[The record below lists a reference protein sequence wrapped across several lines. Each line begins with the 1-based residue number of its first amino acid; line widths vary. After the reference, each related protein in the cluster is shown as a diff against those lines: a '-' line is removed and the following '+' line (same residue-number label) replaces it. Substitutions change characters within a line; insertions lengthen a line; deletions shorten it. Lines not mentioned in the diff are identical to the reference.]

1 MYDGYAQTWA
11 RGAKPRDH
19 MNSKQYDAY
28 KEYDKEYKAGLSE
41 EKSVNKLSKF
51 IRKEGDGGGAFNG
64 LSDTVFTSTNAGIFS
79 PTYGGDKTQRRHE
92 KRHKAQEKKRKKLLG
107 KDKKSGVDRLVQF
120 LYDGSPNMS
129 KARTKARKMG
139 LAPGLDDDMTGD
151 GATGHAW
158 NNKATQP
165 AILNHKK
172 TSRPL
177 EDAMKIAEKNEPHI
191 NMGLPGGMETGIT
204 ATYPQHSSV
213 NSVGNA
219 KTKRKQFWGKDKSY
233 VQKAVNG
240 VTTMIS
246 PDGNNE
252 SADGPHPQRA
262 FIERT
267 KDNPNEAPAKDAVI
281 KENDMQRRVKK
292 YDDKASRRD
301 GGQEQPAGSMAA
313 AGSAGNPSGA
323 TMQMAYTSDY
333 GRTDALHRGGDKD
346 MDDPEVVESGDDAS
360 TYWVPEAEKGA
371 KLEAM
376 RKELEE
382 AGDETPIL
390 NALLKVDY
398 A

>member
-1 MYDGYAQTWA
+1 
-11 RGAKPRDH
+11 
-19 MNSKQYDAY
+19 
-28 KEYDKEYKAGLSE
+28 
-41 EKSVNKLSKF
+41 
-51 IRKEGDGGGAFNG
+51 
-64 LSDTVFTSTNAGIFS
+64 
-79 PTYGGDKTQRRHE
+79 
-92 KRHKAQEKKRKKLLG
+92 
-107 KDKKSGVDRLVQF
+107 
-120 LYDGSPNMS
+120 MS
-129 KARTKARKMG
+129 KARKMG

-313 AGSAGNPSGA
+313 AGSAGYPSGA